1 VNLLMDKL
9 QRIDALKN
17 KIDKLRPLGSP
28 LRKQLRE
35 YFRIGFTY
43 TSNALEGNSL
53 TEIETKIVIEDGIT
67 IGLLEG

>member
-1 VNLLMDKL
+1 MS
-9 QRIDALKN
+9 
-17 KIDKLRPLGSP
+17 PP

-35 YFRIGFTY
+35 YFRVGFTY

-67 IGLLEG
+67 IGGKISKPWRDRTGRMTGRFWI